1 MSQSTIQ
8 RSLAGGEIAP
18 SVQGRADQ
26 TKYQTGLKR
35 CRNFVVMKHGGI
47 KNREGTQYIAE
58 LKDSS
63 IIGRLLKFVYNAD
76 QTYLLVAQ
84 NQTMRFIRNAAQI
97 TVSGVAAYNGA
108 TAYVP
113 GDLVSSGGVNYYCK
127 ANTTGNAPP
136 NATYWHPLT
145 GSIYEIPT
153 PYATAD
159 LGTLQ
164 QAQSAD
170 VVTVVHPTY
179 AIRELA
185 RTGHTAWT
193 LSTVSMAPS
202 LAAPTGVANSGA
214 AGTTSNWIVTAV
226 KSETYEESLASSATT
241 SSATPSSGSPITI
254 TWTNVSGAVEYNV
267 YRRKNGIYGFI
278 GVSADGVAGFSDN
291 GIDPDTSITPPI
303 ARDPFASS
311 GNYPSTV
318 GYYQQRRLFANTNNA
333 IEKIWGSR
341 SGMFKNFSISSP
353 LQDDD
358 AVTFSIAGRQ
368 VNEVRH
374 LIEVGDF
381 VVLTAGGEWIIQGD
395 SDGVLRPQSPNPRQ
409 IGYNGAAEV
418 APAVISDSLVYLQAR
433 GSVLRDLRYEVGASG
448 NSSYQG
454 RDLTIFAYHLF
465 QGYTVTRI
473 EYQQIPHSIVWCLR
487 SDGRLLGLTYLREH
501 EVWGWHWHDTDGVIE
516 DICVIPEGEVD
527 ALYMIVRRA
536 IDGATKR
543 YVERMAD
550 PFISGI
556 DDIRYDAFY
565 VDCGAT
571 YDGRNTG
578 ATTMTLSTGGGW
590 TVNDTITV
598 AASAGYFVSGDV
610 GNQIVVW
617 NDDGDEVKITIG
629 TYTSATVVSGYPNK
643 TVPAALRSTATTS
656 WGKAVDVIGGLGH
669 LEGKR
674 ISAIG
679 DGNVIANPNNDAY
692 TVITVDAAEIALD
705 RPYMV
710 VHVGLPITAD
720 MVALPLDTTQDNIRS
735 NKKKVDCID
744 MLVEAARGIFAGSE
758 LPETDNSLDGL
769 VEHKQR
775 SVSDG
780 YGAIQ
785 PYTGIIEIPIQSTWK
800 QEGSFAVRQ
809 TDPLP
814 VSILSLIPT
823 GQIGG

>member
-26 TKYQTGLKR
+26 AKYQTGLKR

-159 LGTLQ
+159 LDTLQ

-278 GVSADGVAGFSDN
+278 GVSADGVAGLSDN

-341 SGMFKNFSISSP
+341 SGMFNLVAAARRRRRDVLDCRAAGQRSP
-353 LQDDD
+353 ASDRGRGLRRADCWRRVDHP
-358 AVTFSIAGRQ
+358 GRQ
-368 VNEVRH
+368 RRR
-374 LIEVGDF
+374 LA
-381 VVLTAGGEWIIQGD
+381 TAVSEPEAD
-395 SDGVLRPQSPNPRQ
+395 R
-409 IGYNGAAEV
+409 
-418 APAVISDSLVYLQAR
+418 LQRRCRSRAC
-433 GSVLRDLRYEVGASG
+433 RDLRQSG
-448 NSSYQG
+448 
-454 RDLTIFAYHLF
+454 L
-465 QGYTVTRI
+465 
-473 EYQQIPHSIVWCLR
+473 P
-487 SDGRLLGLTYLREH
+487 
-501 EVWGWHWHDTDGVIE
+501 
-516 DICVIPEGEVD
+516 
-527 ALYMIVRRA
+527 
-536 IDGATKR
+536 
-543 YVERMAD
+543 
-550 PFISGI
+550 
-556 DDIRYDAFY
+556 
-565 VDCGAT
+565 
-571 YDGRNTG
+571 
-578 ATTMTLSTGGGW
+578 
-590 TVNDTITV
+590 
-598 AASAGYFVSGDV
+598 ASARLC
-610 GNQIVVW
+610 
-617 NDDGDEVKITIG
+617 
-629 TYTSATVVSGYPNK
+629 SARP
-643 TVPAALRSTATTS
+643 ALR
-656 WGKAVDVIGGLGH
+656 GRR
-669 LEGKR
+669 ER
-674 ISAIG
+674 
-679 DGNVIANPNNDAY
+679 
-692 TVITVDAAEIALD
+692 E
-705 RPYMV
+705 
-710 VHVGLPITAD
+710 
-720 MVALPLDTTQDNIRS
+720 
-735 NKKKVDCID
+735 
-744 MLVEAARGIFAGSE
+744 
-758 LPETDNSLDGL
+758 
-769 VEHKQR
+769 
-775 SVSDG
+775 
-780 YGAIQ
+780 
-785 PYTGIIEIPIQSTWK
+785 
-800 QEGSFAVRQ
+800 
-809 TDPLP
+809 
-814 VSILSLIPT
+814 
-823 GQIGG
+823 